1 MPSTKSRTVSADF
14 DSSTVMTPSLPTF
27 SIASAIRLPIVLSL
41 FEAIVATW
49 VISFLSLV
57 DLESFFSSSVT
68 ASTAASMPRLSAIGL
83 APAVTLRRPSRK
95 MACASTVAVVV
106 PSPAMSEVLDATSFS
121 ICAPMF
127 SYGSFSSISLATATP
142 SLVIVGLPNFLS
154 MTTLRPFG
162 PSVAF
167 TASAMM
173 LTPLSSALRASSSNL
188 SCFGM
193 DHVPPYSSRMRYSL
207 SSILTSEPEYF
218 PNRILSP
225 AFTSRGIFLPSS
237 PTLPLPTAITLASCG
252 FSLAV
257 SGMMIPPFLTS
268 FSSSRSTR
276 MRSCSGR
283 IFMVSL
289 PPSCFVDVAPVFL
302 AVGLTIPNPQR
313 AVSTQTKRVLIL
325 AAAPARIKRKIR
337 KENHGEKS
345 FRFKCFAPR
354 GVDADPQRSFR
365 RLQRQP
371 DRPFKTRA
379 DRPPEGQGWA
389 HLSHRQLDRR
399 RGPGGSADR
408 EGRRQCGRRLQQH
421 RRRRRPPPGSG
432 RHQHSGRAHRDD
444 GRLRVGAP
452 DGDRA
457 ARRRG

>member
-1 MPSTKSRTVSADF
+1 
-14 DSSTVMTPSLPTF
+14 
-27 SIASAIRLPIVLSL
+27 
-41 FEAIVATW
+41 
-49 VISFLSLV
+49 
-57 DLESFFSSSVT
+57 
-68 ASTAASMPRLSAIGL
+68 
-83 APAVTLRRPSRK
+83 
-95 MACASTVAVVV
+95 
-106 PSPAMSEVLDATSFS
+106 
-121 ICAPMF
+121 
-127 SYGSFSSISLATATP
+127 
-142 SLVIVGLPNFLS
+142 

-173 LTPLSSALRASSSNL
+173 LTPLSRALRASSSNL

-193 DHVPPYSSRMRYSL
+193 DRVPPYSRMARTSSSRRMRYSL

-237 PTLPLPTAITLASCG
+237 PTLPLPTAI
-252 FSLAV
+252 SLA
-257 SGMMIPPFLTS
+257 
-268 FSSSRSTR
+268 
-276 MRSCSGR
+276 
-283 IFMVSL
+283 
-289 PPSCFVDVAPVFL
+289 PSCFVDVAPVFL

-337 KENHGEKS
+337 KENHGKKS

-379 DRPPEGQGWA
+379 DRPPEGQGWP
-389 HLSHRQLDRR
+389 HLSHHQLDRR

-408 EGRRQCGRRLQQH
+408 EGRRQCGRRLQQL

>member
-1 MPSTKSRTVSADF
+1 MPSTTSSTVSADF

-95 MACASTVAVVV
+95 IACARTVAVVV
-106 PSPAMSEVLDATSFS
+106 PSPATSEVFEATSRT
-121 ICAPMF
+121 IWAPMF
-127 SYGSFSSISLATATP
+127 SYLSFSSISLATVTP

-167 TASAMM
+167 TAAAMM

-193 DHVPPYSSRMRYSL
+193 DHVPPYSRMARMSSSRRMRYSL

-218 PNRILSP
+218 PNRI
-225 AFTSRGIFLPSS
+225 SS

-337 KENHGEKS
+337 KENHGKKS

-379 DRPPEGQGWA
+379 DRPPEGQGWP
-389 HLSHRQLDRR
+389 HLSHHHPDRR